1 MSPAN
6 NSNFTRGAQ
15 LWAHNMRMAVQGAK
29 NICFFGL
36 AVMLILLAVRIYQYL
51 TFEAVYYFVVKC
63 YVELKLSIGSFFY
76 SKSLI
81 GVDY

>member
-51 TFEAVYYFVVKC
+51 TFEAVYYFVVKL
-63 YVELKLSIGSFFY
+63 YLFVSFKFQT
-76 SKSLI
+76 L
-81 GVDY
+81 